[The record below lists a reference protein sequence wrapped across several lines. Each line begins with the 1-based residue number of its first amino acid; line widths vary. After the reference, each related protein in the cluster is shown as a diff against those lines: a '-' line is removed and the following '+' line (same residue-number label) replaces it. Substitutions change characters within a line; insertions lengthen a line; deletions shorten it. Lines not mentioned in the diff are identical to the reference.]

1 MTTSNWFNTYQAIL
15 LLIVLIWSTVWKG
28 IALWK
33 SGRRGQ
39 KVWFV
44 VLLIL
49 NTVGILEIIYL
60 LIYRNKKELTSK

>member
-1 MTTSNWFNTYQAIL
+1 MDNSNTYRL
-15 LLIVLIWSTVWKG
+15 LLVLLLLIWSTVWKG

-44 VLLIL
+44 VILIM

-60 LIYRNKKELTSK
+60 LIYRNKKEISSSKS

>member
-1 MTTSNWFNTYQAIL
+1 MDNSNTYR
-15 LLIVLIWSTVWKG
+15 LLIVLLLLIWSTVWKG

-44 VLLIL
+44 VILIM
-49 NTVGILEIIYL
+49 NTVGILEIVYL
-60 LIYRNKKELTSK
+60 LIYRNKKEIPSSKS